1 MTHHFPDENTPE
13 VISPDALH
21 TGSDETGWT
30 IWLDNG
36 EASVKLRAPTKSA
49 LEDLAIL
56 VVRFMSVN
64 HWTTKGLMVPLAR
77 ACGIDVTEKNTV
89 TEIKSAISEN

>member
-1 MTHHFPDENTPE
+1 MTHHFPSDNTPE
-13 VISPDALH
+13 VVSPDALH
-21 TGSDETGWT
+21 TGSDETGWK
-30 IWLDNG
+30 IWLGNG
-36 EASVKLRAPTKSA
+36 EVRVTLRAPTKSA

-77 ACGIDVTEKNTV
+77 ACGVDVTENNTV
-89 TEIKSAISEN
+89 AEIQAAIAEA